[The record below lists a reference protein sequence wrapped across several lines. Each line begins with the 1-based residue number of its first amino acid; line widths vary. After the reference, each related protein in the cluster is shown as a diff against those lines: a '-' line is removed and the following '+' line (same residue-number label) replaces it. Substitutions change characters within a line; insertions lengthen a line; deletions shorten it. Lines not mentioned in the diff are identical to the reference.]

1 MIVEDDKLIKING
14 KFLLGLITDL
24 EIKNSAILEDLEIQ
38 GKGKKPKQATGFED
52 ATISISLSLIDDF
65 KGLSKEEK
73 LLSIQNLF
81 RQQNQKIPNVYDV
94 VNKHINQRGIY
105 KVILKDLSTKESN
118 KKNEISVS
126 ISLVEYEAVKITVKS
141 NSSLSTYS
149 SGKAI
154 TSSTELKSSFNDLNI
169 DYLSYLDYRGIA
181 PKKEIRPKQ
190 GSITQETLLSM
201 STAYN
206 SSKFNKSPIKK
217 ILKGKKHNERK

>member
-118 KKNEISVS
+118 KKNEISV
-126 ISLVEYEAVKITVKS
+126 
-141 NSSLSTYS
+141 
-149 SGKAI
+149 
-154 TSSTELKSSFNDLNI
+154 
-169 DYLSYLDYRGIA
+169 YLLR
-181 PKKEIRPKQ
+181 
-190 GSITQETLLSM
+190 
-201 STAYN
+201 
-206 SSKFNKSPIKK
+206 FVC
-217 ILKGKKHNERK
+217 

>member
-126 ISLVEYEAVKITVKS
+126 ISLVEYEAVKVTVKS

-181 PKKEIRPKQ
+181 PKKEIGPKQ
-190 GSITQETLLSM
+190 GSITQETLLNM
-201 STAYN
+201 SNSYN

>member
-81 RQQNQKIPNVYDV
+81 RQQNQKIPNVYDI

-105 KVILKDLSTKESN
+105 KVILKELSTKESN

-126 ISLVEYEAVKITVKS
+126 LSLVEYEAVKVTVKS

-154 TSSTELKSSFNDLNI
+154 TSSTELKSSFNNLNI

-190 GSITQETLLSM
+190 GNITQETLLNM